1 MATTTVNH
9 LNVAL
14 AAEVAQEIADISV
27 ALTASAEKPSAKVF
41 RSGIEFHEYVA
52 TIKGINI
59 LTRNRMKRSFKADNA
74 GTILRNILDET
85 PSRHFLP
92 EVKEVLND
100 FWDANFKR

>member
-1 MATTTVNH
+1 MTTTTVNH
-9 LNVAL
+9 INVAL
-14 AAEVAQEIADISV
+14 AAEVAQEIADISA

-41 RSGIEFHEYVA
+41 RTGIEMDEYVK

-59 LTRNRMKRSFKADNA
+59 MTRHKMLRAFDADNA
-74 GTILRNILDET
+74 GSILRGILDKT
-85 PSRHFLP
+85 PAHHFRP